1 MTLID
6 MKPHL
11 PQVPEAER
19 LDAFI
24 SEYGVGR
31 VLRATL
37 VTVVRPRPRRQRR
50 MYAED
55 LPEQIRRDLG
65 LPPILEPPSM
75 GYLRH
80 LR

>member
-11 PQVPEAER
+11 RRVTEAER
-19 LDAFI
+19 LEAFI
-24 SEYGVGR
+24 SEFGVGR

-37 VTVVRPRPRRQRR
+37 VSFVRPRPRRQRR
-50 MYAED
+50 MHAED

-65 LPPILEPPSM
+65 LPPIFEPPSM

>member
-11 PQVPEAER
+11 PRVSEAER
-19 LDAFI
+19 IEAFI

-37 VTVVRPRPRRQRR
+37 VAVMRPRPRRQRR
-50 MYAED
+50 MHAED
-55 LPEQIRRDLG
+55 LPEEIRRDLG